1 MASVGEKVRTRFFI
15 DDNACTT
22 DTSTFDK
29 RTRNIVR
36 HEFNGRKQSGVRKAY
51 IASVKSRGIVESVR
65 GEPWLVQ
72 PQDAGMPYRALSFAS
87 LCEAYYA
94 ALVEDPANQNLL
106 VSLVKGL
113 ECRILDRRLPASIAK
128 YLINMHN
135 RFHSG
140 SSTSFVELVQLV
152 PDVPLLESAGGSDN
166 WVFDTA
172 NKKAQVHRLFTLMT
186 GSVVTTGASKKGSN
200 KRKGPNKENT
210 NPAAKKSKTRG
221 GAKAKAKAAP
231 VPSVSVPEE
240 ANISNTTIE
249 CEVGVRNKLWVDDLI
264 SCVGHV
270 TDAVSKMLD
279 DPSPLADLKA
289 HLFRSG
295 LLFAMNGSIVLP
307 TAAGTKQHK
316 RWSSLR
322 PALTQHA
329 VWRVMQACWAC

>member
-1 MASVGEKVRTRFFI
+1 MSNQSIKSINQPTNQSINQSISQSINQINPLQKLHCSCVDKLPGPTQVGEKVRTRFFI

-152 PDVPLLESAGGSDN
+152 PDAT
-166 WVFDTA
+166 W
-172 NKKAQVHRLFTLMT
+172 
-186 GSVVTTGASKKGSN
+186 
-200 KRKGPNKENT
+200 
-210 NPAAKKSKTRG
+210 
-221 GAKAKAKAAP
+221 
-231 VPSVSVPEE
+231 
-240 ANISNTTIE
+240 II
-249 CEVGVRNKLWVDDLI
+249 
-264 SCVGHV
+264 
-270 TDAVSKMLD
+270 
-279 DPSPLADLKA
+279 
-289 HLFRSG
+289 
-295 LLFAMNGSIVLP
+295 
-307 TAAGTKQHK
+307 
-316 RWSSLR
+316 
-322 PALTQHA
+322 
-329 VWRVMQACWAC
+329 